1 MSTLVALFHYRWSV
15 PILAELHRQRGSR
28 FVTLSRILGLSR
40 ESLRRTLAALIE
52 GGLVGRNPGYGHP
65 LRPEYVL
72 TSSGER
78 IAAACRP
85 LVERLRR
92 SELEEVGL
100 KKWSMPVVFALA
112 NRPLRFSELRDRLE
126 GISPRALTL
135 ALKDLEAAGLVD
147 RRVTDDYPPATVY
160 SLAGAGRPLARL
172 LAQILA
178 PMTR

>member
-1 MSTLVALFHYRWSV
+1 MSTLVALFHNRWSV

-28 FVTLSRILGLSR
+28 FVALTRTLGMSR
-40 ESLRRTLAALIE
+40 ESLRRTLAALID

-85 LVERLRR
+85 VVERLRTGG
-92 SELEEVGL
+92 LEDVAL
-100 KKWSMPVVFALA
+100 KKWSMPVVFALGEG
-112 NRPLRFSELRDRLE
+112 PMRFSELREALE

-135 ALKDLEAAGLVD
+135 ALKDLEAAGLID
-147 RRVTDDYPPATVY
+147 RRVTDDYPPSTVY
-160 SLAGAGRPLARL
+160 RLTRPGRPLATL
-172 LAQILA
+172 LRQVTA
-178 PMTR
+178 PTMN